1 MKKRLDQIFWQAV
14 DAGRMAKKNA
24 ISQMAGLGR
33 QYRFVRI
40 PVMFVMFL
48 YILMS
53 DAILH
58 LFITLRTKEQFSR
71 GLAYAMAF
79 VLVFNTFDYSLLAA
93 EQAATGEIVAVEEL
107 DDAVAN
113 QTLPVDAKEKDIT
126 FPTSLNV
133 TVQTVTEEELELE
146 TETIETETEETE
158 TETEEAETETEET
171 ELAETETVEET
182 EAAAET
188 EAVAETE
195 VAEETAEAET
205 TVEEPVEESSQPE
218 TAAPV
223 EEPAATETPAQ
234 TEAPAENAAPAAV
247 EEDTTARAIV
257 DFLFPAMKVYAAEV
271 EEVAEETEAAE
282 ENTEVAPAT
291 RQVVTTEEITL
302 TGIKWRLDES
312 LSTQPKFNSEVEGEV
327 FVYSPILPEG
337 YALATLLPTITVT
350 IVPKD
355 AFPFYEEAV
364 IDGVKIV
371 VWADAGVFPEGSK
384 LSARRISGSEEAQVE
399 AAVSQKRDENAN
411 KVESYSFDIKVLDA
425 EGTEVQPDTAK
436 GRVKVS
442 FSMAKVAN
450 QNLDTDVYHTSNHN
464 SANLEAEKLDTNEN
478 GETVEAYTDGFSYYT
493 VEFGYDDMQ
502 YVLAGDASVA
512 LSEILATVGLSG
524 TALSAV
530 SSNPELFA
538 ISGEAGNLVVTAV
551 QAFNTDETLTIRMD
565 DGFEYVIRVTDSQG
579 IEIGNHGYP
588 YGENMESDITLLLD
602 LPSGGATVY
611 EWQVSDTKNGQYS
624 PAAGMSGTVSAD
636 DKVIRT
642 ASVGNIVTSGKW
654 YRCVVKANADSNV
667 IGTSE
672 PVQILHMAL
681 RWSEYWYI
689 SNGTMAISY
698 LNANSFNVGGKFG
711 NNWYCTSY
719 SDKWGIQ
726 SSGEDVPATTGYYE
740 TQGNLS
746 AFKFFFEEEND
757 HIVYID
763 ATMAQDMKHF
773 GFATDIMV
781 GDNDNAP
788 TSVVL
793 DRSGNPVQMQL
804 IQTNSFAD
812 LENPNFDKDNTL
824 SFVAKAITP
833 ANTYYVGFYSNVKI
847 FAFNDHEH
855 SSAGT
860 YVLDPT
866 NTHLIQMEGKDSG
879 GSLSWMNQQP
889 GSTIHFSFSV
899 GSVNQTGASL
909 TATVETS
916 TNGFTILDA
925 APDTYYR
932 LYKEDSE
939 GNKNYID
946 VAQNSDGTY
955 SPVSGDATG
964 SSWIPG
970 NLDGLTYNQLQSD
983 TVYKVEM
990 LTAEDYQKMIN
1001 GQEVESSTTE
1011 IQTAVDP
1018 LHPQTDEEGN
1028 TTKVS
1033 VTRTDSTITVSNV
1046 TMGSGYTYALEDENG
1061 RVVTTYQAPTGEE
1074 GAEVGQITFT
1084 GLETDK
1090 TYYLVAKHDGNDNS
1104 GKVAMPVAVVNTEY
1118 YYTGSEQT
1126 LDPSQLTVKNGDAT
1140 LRYGVDYTITG
1151 TTTATEEGDYQIQ
1164 INFLGDLADNGTITK
1179 TWKVQKVPMTENAC
1193 EMEVE
1198 SVGYSGT
1205 TVTQSVVVKDPRTG
1219 RVLEEGVDYRIL
1231 DDSSAM
1237 EQTSVGNYQIRIEGM
1252 GHYTGTVT
1260 KTWSI
1265 NPVPS
1270 NSFSMALN
1278 VQTDEE
1284 GNLVGSPEDQV
1295 VVKDIY
1301 GRTLTKGQDYD
1312 IVVVGQNSDGS
1323 YDVRVTGKGGY
1334 YGTTTARVT
1343 TPKPANTITVPVS
1356 NNGNN
1361 GNPGTTKDVVRIASV
1376 QMEQEATGTPAAPDV
1391 KNLKVNNLQNV
1402 VEEDTDPDKD
1412 EVHMVVKAKPMDE
1425 SSVEESVKTAV
1436 KAVLTQAYGGAV
1448 SENEIRQ
1455 DYLDLSVL
1463 RIVKRAAAN
1472 TTTSSLVPDTQSV
1485 LEIQVEYNSTNKYNL
1500 CIVRDH
1506 EGTTS
1511 CFAKLASRPT
1521 GNYQDGTYYVEET
1534 VDENGAATSQ
1544 IYFYSRYFSTYTVAY
1559 TTVDVPVNLMGGT
1572 SVATA
1577 STSTQSGSDAAQAG
1591 QQVEEAAETEEVAEN
1606 AAATEDTADNA
1617 AKTVPHTADEN
1628 PIVWLWILLGTSGTF
1643 LGYRS
1648 KKELEDRLRE
1658 DIR

>member
-93 EQAATGEIVAVEEL
+93 EQAATGEIIAVEEL

-158 TETEEAETETEET
+158 TETEETETETEET

-182 EAAAET
+182 DAAAET
-188 EAVAETE
+188 ETVVETE
-195 VAEETAEAET
+195 AAEETVEVET
-205 TVEEPVEESSQPE
+205 TVEEPVEAEVNAETTADEQP
-218 TAAPV
+218 AQ
-223 EEPAATETPAQ
+223 ETPAQ

-247 EEDTTARAIV
+247 EEDTTAKAVV

-271 EEVAEETEAAE
+271 EEVAEETEVAE

-312 LSTQPKFNSEVEGEV
+312 LSTKPKFNSEVEGEV
-327 FVYSPILPEG
+327 FVYAPILPEG

-399 AAVSQKRDENAN
+399 AAVSQKRDVNAN

-502 YVLAGDASVA
+502 YVLAGDTSVA

-565 DGFEYVIRVTDSQG
+565 DGLEYVIRVTDSQG

-588 YGENMESDITLLLD
+588 YGENMMNKDNMMLIVNVPNAD
-602 LPSGGATVY
+602 ATSY
-611 EWQVSDTKNGQYS
+611 EWQVSDSENGNYS
-624 PAAGMSGTVSAD
+624 AVAGMSGTITASTTEVKVSAAA
-636 DKVIRT
+636 VE
-642 ASVGNIVTSGKW
+642 SGKW
-654 YRCVVKANADSNV
+654 YRCKLNNDNNSITV
-667 IGTSE
+667 
-672 PVQILHMAL
+672 PVQIFQHE
-681 RWSEYWYI
+681 SFGYGGDTYWYI
-689 SNGTMAISY
+689 SNGSIAISY
-698 LNANSFNVGGKFG
+698 SDAGNFNVAGKFNG
-711 NNWYCTSY
+711 NWYGSSYGDRWNMATSDSANPSPVGY
-719 SDKWGIQ
+719 RGNTPGL
-726 SSGEDVPATTGYYE
+726 SGFRFYFT
-740 TQGNLS
+740 
-746 AFKFFFEEEND
+746 EENT
-757 HIVYID
+757 HVVYID
-763 ATMAQDMKHF
+763 ATLSSNNISF
-773 GFATDIMV
+773 GFGTDIQV
-781 GDNDNAP
+781 GSNDSAP

-793 DRSGNPVQMQL
+793 DRAGNPVQMQL
-804 IQTNSFAD
+804 VQTNSFAD
-812 LENPNFDKDNTL
+812 FENPNFDVNNTL
-824 SFVAKAITP
+824 AFVAKPITP
-833 ANTYYVGFYSNVKI
+833 ADQYYVGRYSPVKI
-847 FAFNDHEH
+847 FGFNTDTTSGRVKADE
-855 SSAGT
+855 ATG
-860 YVLDPT
+860 YVYQ
-866 NTHLIQMEGKDSG
+866 IESEDSG
-879 GSLSWMNQQP
+879 GSLSWRNRQA
-889 GSTIHFSFSV
+889 GSTISFYFSI
-899 GSVNQTGASL
+899 GSVAQTGASL
-909 TATVETS
+909 SATVETS
-916 TNGFTILDA
+916 VNGFTVFNTD
-925 APDTYYR
+925 PQTYYR
-932 LYKEDSE
+932 LYKA
-939 GNKNYID
+939 N
-946 VAQNSDGTY
+946 ADGTKTY
-955 SPVSGDATG
+955 YNVVVDANGIVRPVAEGQTG
-964 SSWIPG
+964 SQWIPG
-970 NLDGLTYNQLQSD
+970 TGGDMVYTDLQSD
-983 TVYKVEM
+983 TTYKLEMISAAEYAALQNGDDVEVD
-990 LTAEDYQKMIN
+990 E
-1001 GQEVESSTTE
+1001 EE

-1033 VTRTDSTITVSNV
+1033 VTRTDNTITVSNI

-1061 RVVTTYQAPTGEE
+1061 VVTTYQAPTGEE

-1084 GLETDK
+1084 GLNTDK

-1312 IVVVGQNSDGS
+1312 IVVVAQNSDGS

-1376 QMEQEATGTPAAPDV
+1376 QMEQEATGTSAAPYV

-1425 SSVEESVKTAV
+1425 SSVEETVKTAV

-1448 SENEIRQ
+1448 SENEIGQ

-1485 LEIQVEYNSTNKYNL
+1485 LEIQVEYNSTGKYNL

-1506 EGTTS
+1506 EGATS
-1511 CFAKLASRPT
+1511 RFAKLASRPT
-1521 GNYQDGTYYVEET
+1521 GNYQDGTYYVEEN

-1628 PIVWLWILLGTSGTF
+1628 PIVWLWILLGTSGAY

>member
-93 EQAATGEIVAVEEL
+93 EQAATGEIIAVEEL

-133 TVQTVTEEELELE
+133 TVQTVTEEELE

-158 TETEEAETETEET
+158 TETEETETETVET

-188 EAVAETE
+188 ETVVETE
-195 VAEETAEAET
+195 AAEETVEAET
-205 TVEEPVEESSQPE
+205 TVEEPVEAEVNAETTADEQP
-218 TAAPV
+218 AQ
-223 EEPAATETPAQ
+223 ETPAQ
-234 TEAPAENAAPAAV
+234 TEAPAENAEPAAV
-247 EEDTTARAIV
+247 EEDTTAKAVV

-271 EEVAEETEAAE
+271 EEVAEETEVAE

-312 LSTQPKFNSEVEGEV
+312 LSTKPKFNSEVEGEV

-337 YALATLLPTITVT
+337 YTLATLLPTITVT

-355 AFPFYEEAV
+355 AFPFYEEAL

-384 LSARRISGSEEAQVE
+384 LSARRVSGSEEAQVE

-478 GETVEAYTDGFSYYT
+478 GETVEAYTNGFSYYT

-502 YVLAGDASVA
+502 YVLAGDTSVS

-588 YGENMESDITLLLD
+588 YGENMESGITFIVDIPNGD
-602 LPSGGATVY
+602 ATKY
-611 EWQVSDTKNGQYS
+611 EWQVSQNGTSFDSTGKTGTIEAGTKTLKTTF
-624 PAAGMSGTVSAD
+624 SGD
-636 DKVIRT
+636 ELQ
-642 ASVGNIVTSGKW
+642 SGKYYRVKFNESDTCVSKAVGALSRNGRW
-654 YRCVVKANADSNV
+654 YL
-667 IGTSE
+667 T
-672 PVQILHMAL
+672 
-681 RWSEYWYI
+681 
-689 SNGTMAISY
+689 NGTMAFSY
-698 LNANSFNVGGKFG
+698 IAQGSFDVIGMYGNS
-711 NNWYCTSY
+711 WIERTSY
-719 SDKWGIQ
+719 SGRWGIYTAGMNPQ
-726 SSGEDVPATTGYYE
+726 PVLEYQCSGTLAALRIYFDE
-740 TQGNLS
+740 S
-746 AFKFFFEEEND
+746 ND
-757 HIVYID
+757 HVVLLD
-763 ATMAQDMKHF
+763 AQLNDDQNSFGIGCDVMIRNNDYAPTTAVRNNSGIMQQAQLVDTN
-773 GFATDIMV
+773 GPLEEASE
-781 GDNDNAP
+781 NAP
-788 TSVVL
+788 ALVV
-793 DRSGNPVQMQL
+793 
-804 IQTNSFAD
+804 
-812 LENPNFDKDNTL
+812 
-824 SFVAKAITP
+824 KAITP
-833 ANTYYVGFYSNVKI
+833 PEKYYVGYYGGRKIWDYNTGYGDGDGDGDEDVTVKKDGDI
-847 FAFNDHEH
+847 
-855 SSAGT
+855 T
-860 YVLDPT
+860 YEVQG
-866 NTHLIQMEGKDSG
+866 IDSG
-879 GSLSWMNQQP
+879 MNISWMNKP
-889 GSTIHFSFSV
+889 AGSTIQFSFGI
-899 GSVNQTGASL
+899 GSVAQTGASL
-909 TATVETS
+909 SATVETS
-916 TNGFTILDA
+916 VNGFTVFNTD
-925 APDTYYR
+925 PQTYYR
-932 LYKEDSE
+932 LYKA
-939 GNKNYID
+939 N
-946 VAQNSDGTY
+946 ADGTKTY
-955 SPVSGDATG
+955 YNVVVDANGIVRPVAEGQTG
-964 SSWIPG
+964 SQWIPG
-970 NLDGLTYNQLQSD
+970 IGGDMVYTDLQSD
-983 TVYKVEM
+983 TTYKLEMISAAEYAALQNGEDVEVD
-990 LTAEDYQKMIN
+990 E
-1001 GQEVESSTTE
+1001 EE

-1061 RVVTTYQAPTGEE
+1061 VVTTYQAPTGEE

-1179 TWKVQKVPMTENAC
+1179 TWKVQKVPMTENAL

-1205 TVTQSVVVKDPRTG
+1205 AVTQSVVVKDPRTG

-1237 EQTSVGNYQIRIEGM
+1237 EQTRVGNYQIRIEGM

-1425 SSVEESVKTAV
+1425 SSVEETVKTAV

-1448 SENEIRQ
+1448 SENEIGQ

-1485 LEIQVEYNSTNKYNL
+1485 LEIQVEYDSTDKYNL

-1511 CFAKLASRPT
+1511 RFAKLASRPA

-1534 VDENGAATSQ
+1534 VDENGVATSQ

-1577 STSTQSGSDAAQAG
+1577 STSTQSGSDAAQAD
-1591 QQVEEAAETEEVAEN
+1591 QQVEEAAEKEEVAEN

-1628 PIVWLWILLGTSGTF
+1628 PIVWLWILLGTSGAY

>member
-93 EQAATGEIVAVEEL
+93 EQAATGEIIAVEEL

-126 FPTSLNV
+126 FPTSLKV

-195 VAEETAEAET
+195 AAEETAEAET
-205 TVEEPVEESSQPE
+205 TVEDPVEENSQPE
-218 TAAPV
+218 TAAPA
-223 EEPAATETPAQ
+223 EEPAVTETPAQ

-257 DFLFPAMKVYAAEV
+257 DFLFPVMKVQAAEAEDTV
-271 EEVAEETEAAE
+271 EQVAAEEVA

-291 RQVVTTEEITL
+291 RQVVTTEDITL

-312 LSTQPKFNSEVEGEV
+312 LSTQSRFNSEVEGEV
-327 FVYSPILPEG
+327 FVYSPIIPDG
-337 YALATLLPTITVT
+337 YAIATLLPTITVT

-502 YVLAGDASVA
+502 YVLAGDASVS

-588 YGENMESDITLLLD
+588 YGENMESGITFIVDIPNGD
-602 LPSGGATVY
+602 ATKY
-611 EWQVSDTKNGQYS
+611 EWQVSQNGTDF
-624 PAAGMSGTVSAD
+624 AAVNGKSGTVESGA
-636 DKVIRT
+636 KVLKT
-642 ASVGNIVTSGKW
+642 TFSGSELESGKYYRVKFNESDTCVSKAVGALSRNGRW
-654 YRCVVKANADSNV
+654 YL
-667 IGTSE
+667 T
-672 PVQILHMAL
+672 
-681 RWSEYWYI
+681 
-689 SNGTMAISY
+689 NGTMAFSY
-698 LNANSFNVGGKFG
+698 IAQGSFDVIGMYGNSWIERTSYNGYWNIYTAGMNPEPMSDDDNGNGDLEALRVYFDESNDHVVLLDAQLKSGQNSFGFG
-711 NNWYCTSY
+711 C
-719 SDKWGIQ
+719 
-726 SSGEDVPATTGYYE
+726 DV
-740 TQGNLS
+740 
-746 AFKFFFEEEND
+746 K
-757 HIVYID
+757 IR
-763 ATMAQDMKHF
+763 
-773 GFATDIMV
+773 
-781 GDNDNAP
+781 DNDNAP
-788 TSVVL
+788 TTAVRNNSGIMQQAQLVDTNGPLEEAGESDPALVV
-793 DRSGNPVQMQL
+793 
-804 IQTNSFAD
+804 
-812 LENPNFDKDNTL
+812 
-824 SFVAKAITP
+824 KAITAP
-833 ANTYYVGFYSNVKI
+833 EKYYVGYWNTRQIWNHNTGYGDRSTVKKDGDI
-847 FAFNDHEH
+847 
-855 SSAGT
+855 T
-860 YVLDPT
+860 YE
-866 NTHLIQMEGKDSG
+866 IQGADSG
-879 GSLSWMNQQP
+879 MNISWMNKP
-889 GSTIHFSFSV
+889 AGSTIQFSFGI
-899 GSVNQTGASL
+899 GSVAQTGASL
-909 TATVETS
+909 SATVETS
-916 TNGFTILDA
+916 VNGFTVFNTD
-925 APDTYYR
+925 PQTYYR
-932 LYKEDSE
+932 LYKA
-939 GNKNYID
+939 N
-946 VAQNSDGTY
+946 ADGTKTY
-955 SPVSGDATG
+955 YNVVVDANGIVRPVAEGQTG
-964 SSWIPG
+964 SQWIPG
-970 NLDGLTYNQLQSD
+970 IGGDMVYTDLQSD
-983 TVYKVEM
+983 TTYKLEMISAAEYAALQNGDDVEVD
-990 LTAEDYQKMIN
+990 E
-1001 GQEVESSTTE
+1001 EE

-1028 TTKVS
+1028 TTQVS
-1033 VTRTDSTITVSNV
+1033 VTRTDNSITVSNV

-1061 RVVTTYQAPTGEE
+1061 RVVTNYQAPTGEE

-1179 TWKVQKVPMTENAC
+1179 TWKVQKVPMTASTFELDVDSIQYTGEA
-1193 EMEVE
+1193 
-1198 SVGYSGT
+1198 
-1205 TVTQSVVVKDPRTG
+1205 VTQSVVVKDPRTG

-1231 DDSSAM
+1231 DNSSAM
-1237 EQTSVGNYQIRIEGM
+1237 EQTNAGNYQIRIEGM
-1252 GHYTGTVT
+1252 GHYSGTVT
-1260 KTWSI
+1260 KNWSI
-1265 NPVPS
+1265 TKAPTNT
-1270 NSFSMALN
+1270 FSMAL
-1278 VQTDEE
+1278 QIQRDED
-1284 GNLVGSPEDQV
+1284 GNPTGNPADHV
-1295 VVKDIY
+1295 VIKDST
-1301 GRTLTKGQDYD
+1301 GRTLTQGVDYQ
-1312 IVVVGQNSDGS
+1312 IEILGENEDGS
-1323 YDVRVTGKGGY
+1323 YDVRVIGRGNYT
-1334 YGTTTARVT
+1334 GTTTATVGAPR
-1343 TPKPANTITVPVS
+1343 PATTITVPVTNNND
-1356 NNGNN
+1356 NNGGNN
-1361 GNPGTTKDVVRIASV
+1361 NNTTKDIVRISSV
-1376 QMEQEATGTPAAPDV
+1376 QMEQETDTTTGTTAAPDV
-1391 KNLKVNNLQNV
+1391 KTLRVNNLQDV
-1402 VEEDTDPDKD
+1402 VEEDVDPEKD
-1412 EVHMVVKAKPMDE
+1412 EVELVVKAKTMSEDA
-1425 SSVEESVKTAV
+1425 VEADV
-1436 KAVLTQAYGGAV
+1436 KAAVREVVTQAYGNAV
-1448 SENEIRQ
+1448 SANEIGQ

-1463 RIVKRAAAN
+1463 RIIKRASGN
-1472 TTTSSLVPDTQSV
+1472 TSSNLVPDTQSV
-1485 LEIQVEYNSTNKYNL
+1485 LEIQVEYDSTDKYNL

-1511 CFAKLASRPT
+1511 RFTKLASRPT
-1521 GNYQDGTYYVEET
+1521 GNYQDGTFYVEET
-1534 VDENGAATSQ
+1534 IDAQGVATSQ
-1544 IYFYSRYFSTYTVAY
+1544 IYFYSRFFSTYTVAY
-1559 TTVDVPVNLMGGT
+1559 TKVDVAVDLTNGA

-1577 STSTQSGSDAAQAG
+1577 GSATNDTNAATSNEEETT
-1591 QQVEEAAETEEVAEN
+1591 VEETAATTEENAAETEA
-1606 AAATEDTADNA
+1606 ADNA

-1628 PIVWLWILLGTSGTF
+1628 PVVWLWILLGTSGAY

>member
-93 EQAATGEIVAVEEL
+93 EQAATGEIIAVEEL

-158 TETEEAETETEET
+158 TETEETETETEET
-171 ELAETETVEET
+171 ELAETETVDET
-182 EAAAET
+182 DAAAET

-195 VAEETAEAET
+195 AAEASVEAET
-205 TVEEPVEESSQPE
+205 TVEETVEAEVNAETTADEQPAQETPVQ
-218 TAAPV
+218 
-223 EEPAATETPAQ
+223 TETPAQ
-234 TEAPAENAAPAAV
+234 TEAPAENAEPAAV
-247 EEDTTARAIV
+247 EEDTTAKAVV

-271 EEVAEETEAAE
+271 EEVAEETEVAE

-312 LSTQPKFNSEVEGEV
+312 LSTKPKFNSEVEGEV

-337 YALATLLPTITVT
+337 YVLATLLPTITVT

-399 AAVSQKRDENAN
+399 AAVSQKRDVNAN

-425 EGTEVQPDTAK
+425 EGTEVQPDTAM

-565 DGFEYVIRVTDSQG
+565 DGLEYVIRVTDSQG

-588 YGENMESDITLLLD
+588 YGENMESGITFIVDIPNGD
-602 LPSGGATVY
+602 ATKY
-611 EWQVSDTKNGQYS
+611 EWQVSQNGTDF
-624 PAAGMSGTVSAD
+624 AAVNGKSGTVESGA
-636 DKVIRT
+636 KVLKT
-642 ASVGNIVTSGKW
+642 TFSGSELESGKYYRVKFNESDTCVSKAVGALSRNGRW
-654 YRCVVKANADSNV
+654 YL
-667 IGTSE
+667 T
-672 PVQILHMAL
+672 
-681 RWSEYWYI
+681 
-689 SNGTMAISY
+689 NGTMAFSY
-698 LNANSFNVGGKFG
+698 IAQGSFDVIGMYGNSWIERTSYNGYWNIYTAGMNPEPMSDDDNGNGDLEALRVYFDESNDHVVLLDAQLKSNQNSFGFG
-711 NNWYCTSY
+711 CDVMIRNN
-719 SDKWGIQ
+719 DKAPTTAVRNNSGIMQ
-726 SSGEDVPATTGYYE
+726 QAQLVDTNGP
-740 TQGNLS
+740 L
-746 AFKFFFEEEND
+746 EEAGEND
-757 HIVYID
+757 P
-763 ATMAQDMKHF
+763 AL
-773 GFATDIMV
+773 
-781 GDNDNAP
+781 
-788 TSVVL
+788 VV
-793 DRSGNPVQMQL
+793 
-804 IQTNSFAD
+804 
-812 LENPNFDKDNTL
+812 
-824 SFVAKAITP
+824 KAITAP
-833 ANTYYVGFYSNVKI
+833 EKYYVGFWNSRQIWNHNTGYGDRGTVKKDGDI
-847 FAFNDHEH
+847 
-855 SSAGT
+855 T
-860 YVLDPT
+860 YE
-866 NTHLIQMEGKDSG
+866 IQGADSG
-879 GSLSWMNQQP
+879 MNISWMNKAA
-889 GSTIHFSFSV
+889 GSTIQFSFGI
-899 GSVNQTGASL
+899 GSVAQTGASL
-909 TATVETS
+909 SATVETS
-916 TNGFTILDA
+916 VNGFTVFNTDRQ
-925 APDTYYR
+925 TYYR
-932 LYKEDSE
+932 LYKA
-939 GNKNYID
+939 N
-946 VAQNSDGTY
+946 ADGTKTY
-955 SPVSGDATG
+955 YNVVVDANGIVRPAAEGQTG
-964 SSWIPG
+964 SEWIPG
-970 NLDGLTYNQLQSD
+970 TGGDMVYTDLQSD
-983 TVYKVEM
+983 TTYKLEMISAAEYAKLQNGEDVEVD
-990 LTAEDYQKMIN
+990 E
-1001 GQEVESSTTE
+1001 EE

-1061 RVVTTYQAPTGEE
+1061 VVTTYQAPTGEE

-1084 GLETDK
+1084 GLDTDK

-1179 TWKVQKVPMTENAC
+1179 TWKVQKVPMTENAL

-1205 TVTQSVVVKDPRTG
+1205 
-1219 RVLEEGVDYRIL
+1219 E
-1231 DDSSAM
+1231 
-1237 EQTSVGNYQIRIEGM
+1237 
-1252 GHYTGTVT
+1252 
-1260 KTWSI
+1260 
-1265 NPVPS
+1265 
-1270 NSFSMALN
+1270 
-1278 VQTDEE
+1278 
-1284 GNLVGSPEDQV
+1284 
-1295 VVKDIY
+1295 
-1301 GRTLTKGQDYD
+1301 
-1312 IVVVGQNSDGS
+1312 
-1323 YDVRVTGKGGY
+1323 
-1334 YGTTTARVT
+1334 
-1343 TPKPANTITVPVS
+1343 
-1356 NNGNN
+1356 
-1361 GNPGTTKDVVRIASV
+1361 
-1376 QMEQEATGTPAAPDV
+1376 
-1391 KNLKVNNLQNV
+1391 
-1402 VEEDTDPDKD
+1402 
-1412 EVHMVVKAKPMDE
+1412 
-1425 SSVEESVKTAV
+1425 
-1436 KAVLTQAYGGAV
+1436 
-1448 SENEIRQ
+1448 
-1455 DYLDLSVL
+1455 
-1463 RIVKRAAAN
+1463 
-1472 TTTSSLVPDTQSV
+1472 
-1485 LEIQVEYNSTNKYNL
+1485 
-1500 CIVRDH
+1500 
-1506 EGTTS
+1506 
-1511 CFAKLASRPT
+1511 
-1521 GNYQDGTYYVEET
+1521 
-1534 VDENGAATSQ
+1534 
-1544 IYFYSRYFSTYTVAY
+1544 
-1559 TTVDVPVNLMGGT
+1559 
-1572 SVATA
+1572 
-1577 STSTQSGSDAAQAG
+1577 
-1591 QQVEEAAETEEVAEN
+1591 
-1606 AAATEDTADNA
+1606 
-1617 AKTVPHTADEN
+1617 
-1628 PIVWLWILLGTSGTF
+1628 
-1643 LGYRS
+1643 
-1648 KKELEDRLRE
+1648 
-1658 DIR
+1658 

>member
-93 EQAATGEIVAVEEL
+93 EQAATGEIIAVEEL

-195 VAEETAEAET
+195 AAEETAEAET
-205 TVEEPVEESSQPE
+205 TVEEPVEENSQPE
-218 TAAPV
+218 TAAPA
-223 EEPAATETPAQ
+223 EAPAVTETPAQ

-247 EEDTTARAIV
+247 EEDTTAKAVV
-257 DFLFPAMKVYAAEV
+257 DFLFPSMKVYAAEV
-271 EEVAEETEAAE
+271 EEDAAVEEAV

-291 RQVVTTEEITL
+291 RQVVTTEDITL

-312 LSTQPKFNSEVEGEV
+312 LSTQSRFNSEVEGEV
-327 FVYSPILPEG
+327 FVYSPIIPDG
-337 YALATLLPTITVT
+337 YAIATLLPTITVT

-464 SANLEAEKLDTNEN
+464 STNLEAEKLDTNEN

-502 YVLAGDASVA
+502 YVLAGDASVS

-538 ISGEAGNLVVTAV
+538 ISGEAGNLVVTAM

-588 YGENMESDITLLLD
+588 YGENMESGITFIVDIPNGD
-602 LPSGGATVY
+602 ATSY
-611 EWQVSDTKNGQYS
+611 EWQVSQNGTDFAAISGKSGSIEAGTTVLKTQISGNDLQSGKYYRVKLNNSDTCVSKAVGALSRNSRWYITNGTMSFSYIDKTKFDVIGMYGTSSVDRTSFDGYWNIYS
-624 PAAGMSGTVSAD
+624 AGMNPSAMEDSRSGNGDLEALRFYFDETNEHVVLLDAQMKSNQNSFGFGCDVKIRNNDDAPTTAVRNNSGVLLQAQLVDTSGPLEEAGDDAAALVVKAITAPEKYYVGYWNRREIWNHNTGYGDSGTVKKD
-636 DKVIRT
+636 
-642 ASVGNIVTSGKW
+642 GNIT
-654 YRCVVKANADSNV
+654 Y
-667 IGTSE
+667 E
-672 PVQILHMAL
+672 
-681 RWSEYWYI
+681 
-689 SNGTMAISY
+689 
-698 LNANSFNVGGKFG
+698 
-711 NNWYCTSY
+711 
-719 SDKWGIQ
+719 IQ
-726 SSGEDVPATTGYYE
+726 
-740 TQGNLS
+740 
-746 AFKFFFEEEND
+746 
-757 HIVYID
+757 
-763 ATMAQDMKHF
+763 
-773 GFATDIMV
+773 
-781 GDNDNAP
+781 GD
-788 TSVVL
+788 
-793 DRSGNPVQMQL
+793 
-804 IQTNSFAD
+804 
-812 LENPNFDKDNTL
+812 
-824 SFVAKAITP
+824 
-833 ANTYYVGFYSNVKI
+833 
-847 FAFNDHEH
+847 
-855 SSAGT
+855 
-860 YVLDPT
+860 
-866 NTHLIQMEGKDSG
+866 DSG
-879 GSLSWMNQQP
+879 MNISWMNKP
-889 GSTIHFSFSV
+889 AGSTIQFSFGIGTV
-899 GSVNQTGASL
+899 AQTGASL
-909 TATVETS
+909 SATVETS
-916 TNGFTILDA
+916 VNGFTVLNAD
-925 APDTYYR
+925 PQTYYR
-932 LYKEDSE
+932 LYKVNADSTKTYYSVVVDANGIVRPAAE
-939 GNKNYID
+939 G
-946 VAQNSDGTY
+946 Q
-955 SPVSGDATG
+955 TG
-964 SSWIPG
+964 SEWIPG
-970 NLDGLTYNQLQSD
+970 IGGDMVYTDLQSD
-983 TVYKVEM
+983 TTYKLEMISAAEYAALQNGDDVEVD
-990 LTAEDYQKMIN
+990 E
-1001 GQEVESSTTE
+1001 EE

-1164 INFLGDLADNGTITK
+1164 IHFLGDLADNGTITK
-1179 TWKVQKVPMTENAC
+1179 TWKVQKVPMTENAL

-1205 TVTQSVVVKDPRTG
+1205 AVTQSVVVKDPRTG

-1252 GHYTGTVT
+1252 GHYAGTVT

-1312 IVVVGQNSDGS
+1312 IVVVAQNSDGS

-1376 QMEQEATGTPAAPDV
+1376 QMEQEATGTSAAPYV

-1425 SSVEESVKTAV
+1425 SSVEETVKTAV

-1448 SENEIRQ
+1448 SENEIGQ

-1485 LEIQVEYNSTNKYNL
+1485 LEIQVEYNSTGKYNL

-1506 EGTTS
+1506 EGATS
-1511 CFAKLASRPT
+1511 RFAKLASRPT
-1521 GNYQDGTYYVEET
+1521 GNYQDGTYYVEEN

-1628 PIVWLWILLGTSGTF
+1628 PIVWLWILLGTSGAY

>member
-1 MKKRLDQIFWQAV
+1 MKKRLDQFFWQAV

-93 EQAATGEIVAVEEL
+93 EQAATGEIIAVEEL

-195 VAEETAEAET
+195 AAEETAEAET

-218 TAAPV
+218 TPAPA
-223 EEPAATETPAQ
+223 EEPAVTETPAQ

-247 EEDTTARAIV
+247 EEDTTARAVV

-538 ISGEAGNLVVTAV
+538 ISGESGNLVVTAM

-588 YGENMESDITLLLD
+588 YGENMSSGITFIVDIPNGD
-602 LPSGGATVY
+602 ATSY
-611 EWQVSDTKNGQYS
+611 EWQVSQNGTNYDS
-624 PAAGMSGTVSAD
+624 TGKTGEIAAGTTILKTSFSGNELQSGKYYRVKLNNSDTCVSKAVGALSRNSRWYITNGTMSFSYINKTQFDVIGMYGTSSVDRTSFDGYWNIYSAGMNPSAMEDSRSGNGDLEALRFYFDETNEHVVLLDAQMKSNQNSFGFGCDVKIRNNDDAPTTAVRNNSGILLQAQLVDTSGPLEEAGDDAAALVVKAITAPEKYYVGYWNRREIWNHNTGYGDSGTVKKD
-636 DKVIRT
+636 
-642 ASVGNIVTSGKW
+642 GNIT
-654 YRCVVKANADSNV
+654 Y
-667 IGTSE
+667 E
-672 PVQILHMAL
+672 
-681 RWSEYWYI
+681 
-689 SNGTMAISY
+689 
-698 LNANSFNVGGKFG
+698 
-711 NNWYCTSY
+711 
-719 SDKWGIQ
+719 IQ
-726 SSGEDVPATTGYYE
+726 
-740 TQGNLS
+740 
-746 AFKFFFEEEND
+746 
-757 HIVYID
+757 
-763 ATMAQDMKHF
+763 
-773 GFATDIMV
+773 
-781 GDNDNAP
+781 GD
-788 TSVVL
+788 
-793 DRSGNPVQMQL
+793 
-804 IQTNSFAD
+804 
-812 LENPNFDKDNTL
+812 
-824 SFVAKAITP
+824 
-833 ANTYYVGFYSNVKI
+833 
-847 FAFNDHEH
+847 
-855 SSAGT
+855 
-860 YVLDPT
+860 
-866 NTHLIQMEGKDSG
+866 DSG
-879 GSLSWMNQQP
+879 MNISWMNKP
-889 GSTIHFSFSV
+889 AGSTIQFSFGIGTV
-899 GSVNQTGASL
+899 AQTGASL
-909 TATVETS
+909 SATVETS
-916 TNGFTILDA
+916 VNGFTVLNAD
-925 APDTYYR
+925 PQTYYR
-932 LYKEDSE
+932 LYKA
-939 GNKNYID
+939 N
-946 VAQNSDGTY
+946 ADGTKTYY
-955 SPVSGDATG
+955 SVVVDTNGIVRPAAEGQTG
-964 SSWIPG
+964 SAWIPG
-970 NLDGLTYNQLQSD
+970 IGGDMVYTDLQSD
-983 TVYKVEM
+983 TTYKLEM
-990 LTAEDYQKMIN
+990 ISAAEYAALQN
-1001 GQEVESSTTE
+1001 GEEVEVDEEE

-1028 TTKVS
+1028 TTQVS
-1033 VTRTDSTITVSNV
+1033 VTRTDNSITVSNV

-1084 GLETDK
+1084 GLDTDK

-1104 GKVAMPVAVVNTEY
+1104 GKVAMPVAVVNTNY
-1118 YYTGSEQT
+1118 YYTGEEQT
-1126 LDPSQLTVKNGDAT
+1126 FDPSQLTVKNGEDT

-1179 TWKVQKVPMTENAC
+1179 TWKVQKVPMTASTFELD
-1193 EMEVE
+1193 VE
-1198 SVGYSGT
+1198 SVAYTGNA
-1205 TVTQSVVVKDPRTG
+1205 VTQSVVVKDPRTG

-1231 DDSSAM
+1231 DNSSAM
-1237 EQTSVGNYQIRIEGM
+1237 EQTNAGNYQVRIEGM
-1252 GHYTGTVT
+1252 GHYSGTVT
-1260 KTWSI
+1260 KNWSI
-1265 NPVPS
+1265 TKAPTNT
-1270 NSFSMALN
+1270 FSMAL
-1278 VQTDEE
+1278 QIQRDED
-1284 GNLVGSPEDQV
+1284 GNPTGNPADHV
-1295 VVKDIY
+1295 VIKDST
-1301 GRTLTKGQDYD
+1301 GRTLTQGVDYQ
-1312 IVVVGQNSDGS
+1312 IEILGENEDGS
-1323 YDVRVTGKGGY
+1323 YDVRVIGRGNYT
-1334 YGTTTARVT
+1334 GTTTATVGAPR
-1343 TPKPANTITVPVS
+1343 PATTITVPVTNNND
-1356 NNGNN
+1356 NNGGNN
-1361 GNPGTTKDVVRIASV
+1361 NNTTKDIVRISSV
-1376 QMEQEATGTPAAPDV
+1376 QMEQETDTTTGTTAAPDV
-1391 KNLKVNNLQNV
+1391 KTLRVNNLQDV
-1402 VEEDTDPDKD
+1402 VEEDVDPEKD
-1412 EVHMVVKAKPMDE
+1412 EVELVVKAKTMSEDA
-1425 SSVEESVKTAV
+1425 VEADV
-1436 KAVLTQAYGGAV
+1436 KAAVREVVTQAYGNAV
-1448 SENEIRQ
+1448 SANEIGQ

-1463 RIVKRAAAN
+1463 RIIKRASGN
-1472 TTTSSLVPDTQSV
+1472 TSSNLVPDTQSV
-1485 LEIQVEYNSTNKYNL
+1485 LEIQVEYDSTDKYNL

-1511 CFAKLASRPT
+1511 RFTKLASRPT
-1521 GNYQDGTYYVEET
+1521 GNYQDGTFYVEET
-1534 VDENGAATSQ
+1534 IDAQGVATSQ
-1544 IYFYSRYFSTYTVAY
+1544 IYFYSRFFSTYTVAY
-1559 TTVDVPVNLMGGT
+1559 TKVDVAVDLTNGA

-1577 STSTQSGSDAAQAG
+1577 GSATNDTNAATSNEEETT
-1591 QQVEEAAETEEVAEN
+1591 VEETAATTEENAAETEA
-1606 AAATEDTADNA
+1606 ADNA

-1628 PIVWLWILLGTSGTF
+1628 PVVWLWILLGTSGAY